1 MNVMYQIQFANK
13 QPFIDMVKFLK
24 KNKARPGKELTLL
37 EAERVIQHFHTEHNM
52 SGVVV
57 VTIDSEEMEYTY
69 DFSLRV
75 EEDQSFSLLDAFEE
89 VLEKEGESDRAVMI
103 RNGLVQTYQMEQNP
117 PQKTGF
123 FQKLFGSGKKKR
135 EESSVASDELEVA
148 ATTPDLDDFDEQTKF
163 DDQVIDNEIEALDK
177 EVDEVSD
184 EEEEDY
190 DENEEEDYDE
200 IENDLPS
207 GVQKSEES
215 QGAIQNNSKEEDMQ
229 IKKHVPH
236 SEIVFMDYNQYLSLQ
251 EVEKKKER
259 YDDRFTEEYLLSLV
273 GLGKETEMT
282 PLKRCQVQYAKQILN
297 SKKFILIQD
306 QYHQELENATD
317 EQRLFLEQ
325 EYKKAILRDF
335 EREAEEELQPVFK
348 SLMQKMVIETGQYRE
363 SEEKEVQQKQAAF
376 REKQNL
382 ALETFKL
389 EQETNYQVIASQ
401 LEERKNTLVQAKKDV
416 LQKDMELQKK
426 KALSDKVYELKRNTQ
441 TDLVDKRNAI
451 LSQHVNTIESLM
463 HEAFGLQQQALKEIE
478 VNIKEQTPNWMQE
491 IKDEKEA
498 KLHEKELQIKEKELS
513 LEEKKFLEKSKGT
526 VTEKEMQ
533 IADLQERL
541 KKSQL
546 KLEEIETKVQSNMG
560 FYPMYQQPMY
570 QQPMYHSSQQNMH
583 VPVQQVPGE
592 MGTQPVKKKR
602 KGLIG
607 WLFN

>member
-1 MNVMYQIQFANK
+1 MYQIQFANK
-13 QPFIDMVKFLK
+13 QSFSDMVKFLK
-24 KNKARPGKELTLL
+24 KNKAKPGKELPLL
-37 EAERVIQHFHTEHNM
+37 EAERVIQQFHQEHNM
-52 SGVVV
+52 TGIVV
-57 VTIDSEEMEYTY
+57 VTIDSEELEYTY

-75 EEDQSFSLLDAFEE
+75 EEDQSFSLLEAFEE
-89 VLEKEGESDRAVMI
+89 VLATEGESDRAVMI

-123 FQKLFGSGKKKR
+123 FQKLFGSGKKKQ
-135 EESSVASDELEVA
+135 EESSVASDGLEVA

-215 QGAIQNNSKEEDMQ
+215 QGTIQKNIKEENMQ
-229 IKKHVPH
+229 VEKHVPH

-282 PLKRCQVQYAKQILN
+282 SLKRCQVQYAKQILN

-306 QYHQELENATD
+306 QYYQELENATD

-335 EREAEEELQPVFK
+335 EKEAEVELQPVFK
-348 SLMQKMVIETGQYRE
+348 SLIQKMVVETSQYKE

-376 REKQNL
+376 KEKQNL

-389 EQETNYQVIASQ
+389 EQETNYQGFASQ

-541 KKSQL
+541 KKSQR

-602 KGLIG
+602 KGFIG